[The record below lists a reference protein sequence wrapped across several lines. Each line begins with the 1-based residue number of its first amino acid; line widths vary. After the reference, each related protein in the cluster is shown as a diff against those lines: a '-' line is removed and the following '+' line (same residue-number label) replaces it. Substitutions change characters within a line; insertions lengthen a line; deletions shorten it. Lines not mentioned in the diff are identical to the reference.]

1 MASTDP
7 GSAATGGGDE
17 SGSEGSDPLE
27 LFFDLVF
34 VFAFTRVTA
43 FVSHDPTWAGV
54 IRGIAL
60 IAALWWAWVTYTW
73 LMDTI
78 PANVVLSERVVI
90 LAATAVIFVV
100 ALAVPDA
107 FGGTA
112 VLFGGSYFLVRVL
125 HVGLSVSTTRG
136 ETRSRFLQLVPGF
149 LGGPALLLAAGFAD
163 GPLRSALWV
172 VALAI
177 DYGVLFV
184 RGVAKFEVRVEHFV
198 ERYRDI
204 IIIAFGESVLAM
216 GFGIAGDEPT
226 LPLDVL
232 AAAVLGI
239 VLVMALAWLYFDYVS
254 FAAAERFA
262 AAGAYERGVLARNS
276 YAYLHLPIITGVL
289 FVAFGLE
296 ETVVHVSAPLGTI
309 PAVGL
314 YGGSALYL
322 VGHAAFR
329 LHDTGS
335 LAVARIVTGTLAVA
349 LLPAVTRITALLSLA
364 VLTGLLV
371 GLVVF
376 ETVSSGLRRD
386 VLE

>member
-1 MASTDP
+1 MNSTDS
-7 GSAATGGGDE
+7 GSATGDGGE
-17 SGSEGSDPLE
+17 SEPQASDPLE

-43 FVSHDPTWAGV
+43 FVSHHLTWAGV
-54 IRGIAL
+54 IRGVAL

-78 PANVVLSERVVI
+78 PAETVLSERVVI

-100 ALAVPDA
+100 ALAVPNA
-107 FGGTA
+107 FGTTA
-112 VLFGGSYFLVRVL
+112 TLFGGSYFVVRVL
-125 HVGLSVSTTRG
+125 HVALSVYTTRG
-136 ETRSRFLQLVPGF
+136 ETRARFLRLMPGF

-163 GPLRSALWV
+163 GSLQSALWIV
-172 VALAI
+172 GLAI
-177 DYGVLFV
+177 DYGVLYV

-226 LPLDVL
+226 LPPAVL

-239 VLVMALAWLYFDYVS
+239 VLVMALSWLYFDYVS
-254 FAAAERFA
+254 VAAEERFA

-276 YAYLHLPIITGVL
+276 YAYLHLPIITGIL

-296 ETVVHVSAPLGTI
+296 VTVVHVSAPLETI

-322 VGHAAFR
+322 VGHTVFR

-335 LAVARIVTGTLAVA
+335 LAIARLGTAALAVA
-349 LLPAVTRITALLSLA
+349 LIPVATGITALASLA

-371 GLVVF
+371 GLVIL

-386 VLE
+386 VLED